1 MFDPLIQQEPQTLSK
16 EELERYSR
24 HLIMPEFGVAA
35 QRKLKNARVL
45 IIGTGGLGSPTCL
58 YLAAAGVGKL
68 GIIDFDRVD
77 ASNLQRQI
85 IHTTPDVGRSK
96 IESAREKIQA
106 LNPHV
111 EVVGYEQAFEAQN
124 AKEIVADYDLVIDGT
139 DNFPTR
145 YLTNDVCVLLNKP
158 NIYGSIFRFEGQAS
172 VFWAAHGPCYRCL
185 FPTPPPPGLVPSCAE
200 GGVLGILPGIIGV
213 IQATEAIKVL
223 TGIGE
228 PLVGRL
234 QLFDALS
241 MKFRELKLRKDP
253 NCPLCGENPSITE
266 LIDYQNFC
274 GAPAADTPAADT
286 PAAEEKQM
294 TPQTLFDKIKADHGF
309 VLLDV
314 REDHEVEICQ
324 IDGST
329 CIPLS
334 SLADRFQEL
343 DATSEMVVYCR
354 SGVRSQK
361 AINFLRQQGFENVH
375 NLEGGILAWAKDID
389 PSMPQY

>member
-77 ASNLQRQI
+77 TSNLQRQI

-111 EVVGYEQAFEAQN
+111 EVVGYEQAFEAKN

-274 GAPAADTPAADT
+274 GAPAADTPAAGT

-294 TPQTLFDKIKADHGF
+294 TPQALFDKFKADHGF

-343 DATSEMVVYCR
+343 NATSEMVVYCR
-354 SGVRSQK
+354 GGVRSQK
-361 AINFLRQQGFENVH
+361 AINFLRQQGFENLH